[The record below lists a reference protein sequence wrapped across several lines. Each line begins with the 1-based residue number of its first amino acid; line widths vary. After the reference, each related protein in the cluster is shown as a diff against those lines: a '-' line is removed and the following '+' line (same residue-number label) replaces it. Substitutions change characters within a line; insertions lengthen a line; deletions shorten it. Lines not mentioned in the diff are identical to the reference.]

1 MPRNQPY
8 QETKKGTKNMTNSNS
23 ANEGCL
29 NDNSYPDAYGRD
41 CIIAGF
47 VDALKFG
54 CFGDSP
60 HWEDLEIEHYE
71 DLRESVGEA
80 VNTFV
85 GHLTH
90 SDILQARECASWERL
105 GRDLYFTA
113 VGSGSGFW
121 DGHYTHDEDPH
132 LGHRLTE
139 SAKLCGMSDIDLYE
153 GDDGKVYFWG
163 I

>member
-1 MPRNQPY
+1 MSTATQLPNACY
-8 QETKKGTKNMTNSNS
+8 
-23 ANEGCL
+23 L
-29 NDNSYPDAYGRD
+29 NDNSYPDAYELD
-41 CIIAGF
+41 CIIDGF
-47 VDALKFG
+47 IDALKFG
-54 CFGDSP
+54 CSLSLDN
-60 HWEDLEIEHYE
+60 WEDLEIEHYGT
-71 DLRESVGEA
+71 LRESVGEA

-90 SDILQARECASWERL
+90 SDILQARECASWGRL

-153 GDDGKVYFWG
+153 EEDGKVYFWG